1 MKLEQ
6 KNNNLVITIDSTNTL
21 DSPALQT
28 ALQEYSEQSV
38 ILLISSNEL
47 SEKESEFLVNLT
59 KQRKANG
66 TSFVVVTT
74 DITAD
79 EAPEG
84 LNIVPTLLEAEDV
97 IQMENIER
105 ELGF

>member
-1 MKLEQ
+1 M
-6 KNNNLVITIDSTNTL
+6 
-21 DSPALQT
+21 
-28 ALQEYSEQSV
+28 
-38 ILLISSNEL
+38 
-47 SEKESEFLVNLT
+47 
-59 KQRKANG
+59 G
-66 TSFVVVTT
+66 